1 MQYIVHRRFRH
12 TSACGS
18 VNIPAMSECE
28 SIGNVIYYNGKQ
40 ICSVFSRNAHQFF
53 ARNDDCNGMLRGKLT
68 SSIKAALEKK
78 DAKHDERCE
87 KVEND
92 SICQRYRRQDCDDT
106 WLWNHDFYN
115 ADVDVLRYIAN
126 LIGVKE
132 GK

>member
-53 ARNDDCNGMLRGKLT
+53 ARNDDGNGMLKGCLLYT
-68 SSIKAALEKK
+68 SDAA
-78 DAKHDERCE
+78 DE
-87 KVEND
+87 
-92 SICQRYRRQDCDDT
+92 
-106 WLWNHDFYN
+106 
-115 ADVDVLRYIAN
+115 
-126 LIGVKE
+126 
-132 GK
+132 